1 MLVIVTNKD
10 KNIQYIEELIEELT
24 KKISNIKSIIQNIN
38 CKKTNVI
45 LGEKCI
51 TLWGKDTITDY
62 IDKFKFNIS
71 PLSFFQV
78 NPVQTSII

>member
-1 MLVIVTNKD
+1 M
-10 KNIQYIEELIEELT
+10 
-24 KKISNIKSIIQNIN
+24 
-38 CKKTNVI
+38 I

-71 PLSFFQV
+71 PLSFSGKSNTNRGIV
-78 NPVQTSII
+78 